1 MRALNAQVELS
12 CTPRVLFCAWGWGNS
27 PGFEN
32 VRLWEVW
39 DSGTKYKNSGN
50 EAKKYLKTKDI
61 TFFSGA
67 NDARFAHK
75 FAQFG
80 R

>member
-1 MRALNAQVELS
+1 VGNA
-12 CTPRVLFCAWGWGNS
+12 

-39 DSGTKYKNSGN
+39 RSGTKCKNSGN
-50 EAKKYLKTKDI
+50 ELKEYLKTKDI
-61 TFFSGA
+61 TFLSDA
-67 NDARFAHK
+67 NDARFARK
-75 FAQFG
+75 SAQIG

>member
-1 MRALNAQVELS
+1 MRALNTQIELS
-12 CTPRVLFCAWGWGNS
+12 CTPRVLAWVRDWGMRQGSNLS
-27 PGFEN
+27 
-32 VRLWEVW
+32 VRWEYRK
-39 DSGTKYKNSGN
+39 GARIYKNRGN

-61 TFFSGA
+61 TLLSAA
-67 NDARFAHK
+67 NCAHFARK